1 MNELR
6 EDFDVDL
13 IPDDLEESGCSTS
26 DDNGDGER
34 GPEKLTRAQR
44 KRLRKKKLKEDAS
57 RRVKIIGPLL
67 PSTGDGC
74 GIGGGDAV
82 LGKEPP
88 AVRYSAADKELDVTV
103 DQSGEEPN
111 TCPRRHEQPHK
122 PSQKDT
128 PGEKGECANQ
138 KKLKQRRMAKR
149 VAKERL
155 KSSNV
160 EKCNQN

>member
-1 MNELR
+1 M
-6 EDFDVDL
+6 
-13 IPDDLEESGCSTS
+13 EESGCSTS

-74 GIGGGDAV
+74 GSGGGDAV

-111 TCPRRHEQPHK
+111 TCPRRHEQPHT

-128 PGEKGECANQ
+128 PGINDRTFRIQIVINCYYRLHIYYVMPLSREILSAIY
-138 KKLKQRRMAKR
+138 LYRR
-149 VAKERL
+149 EG
-155 KSSNV
+155 
-160 EKCNQN
+160 